1 MNVDVPFKIKKYRGT
16 SKFII
21 ALVEGKE
28 NNKKFALIARTN
40 SPIVDIQEDWE
51 TELCHLVSCQYE
63 PIILKGYSGQITIPM
78 KYENKILY
86 SLISIEN
93 EREYDLIGNT
103 LEAIL

>member
-16 SKFII
+16 SKFIV

-51 TELCHLVSCQYE
+51 TEFYRWASWPYE
-63 PIILKGYSGQITIPM
+63 PSLKGYSGQITIPM

-103 LEAIL
+103 LEVIL